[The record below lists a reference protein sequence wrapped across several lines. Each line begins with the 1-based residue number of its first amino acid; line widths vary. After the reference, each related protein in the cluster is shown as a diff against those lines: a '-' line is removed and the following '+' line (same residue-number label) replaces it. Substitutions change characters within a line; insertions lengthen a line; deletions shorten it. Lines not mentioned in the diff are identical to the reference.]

1 MPNLLFQSSLDWVRS
16 VCSKEDIEL
25 LKRIFDKLMEEEKSK
40 TIYPP
45 ARCIF
50 RAIENLDSV
59 KVVIVG
65 QDPYHGEGQAN
76 GFAFAVNHGTTKPPS
91 LVIIF
96 KELASDIGEFKTDET
111 LEHWAKQGVML
122 LNASLTVVKGKPASH
137 SDLGWQKI
145 TNRIIKHL
153 SDRKEHLVFI
163 LWGKFAQSK
172 RSIIDDEKHLIITSA
187 HPSPLSA
194 YQGFF
199 GSRPFSRTN
208 QYLLTHNIK
217 PIEW

>member
-1 MPNLLFQSSLDWVRS
+1 M
-16 VCSKEDIEL
+16 
-25 LKRIFDKLMEEEKSK
+25 
-40 TIYPP
+40 
-45 ARCIF
+45 
-50 RAIENLDSV
+50 
-59 KVVIVG
+59 
-65 QDPYHGEGQAN
+65 AN
-76 GFAFAVNHGTTKPPS
+76 
-91 LVIIF
+91 
-96 KELASDIGEFKTDET
+96 
-111 LEHWAKQGVML
+111 QGVML

-153 SDRKEHLVFI
+153 SDTGEHLVFI

-172 RSIIDDEKHLIITSA
+172 AHIIDDEKHLIISSA

-208 QYLLTHNIK
+208 QYLSMHNLQ

>member
-1 MPNLLFQSSLDWVRS
+1 MANLDWVAS
-16 VCSKEDIEL
+16 VCTKEDKEL
-25 LKRIFDKLMEEEKSK
+25 LKRIFDRLKEESK
-40 TIYPP
+40 TEVIYPP

-50 RAIENLDSV
+50 RALENLGSV

-76 GFAFAVNHGTTKPPS
+76 GFAFAVNAGTTKPPS
-91 LVIIF
+91 LVNIF
-96 KELASDIGEFKTDET
+96 KELTTDIGAFETDET
-111 LEHWAKQGVML
+111 LEHWASQGVML
-122 LNASLTVVKGKPASH
+122 LNASLTVMKGKPASH

-153 SDRKEHLVFI
+153 SDTGEHLVFI

-172 RSIIDDEKHLIITSA
+172 MSIIDDEKHLIISSA
-187 HPSPLSA
+187 HPSPFSA
-194 YQGFF
+194 YTGFF
-199 GSRPFSRTN
+199 GSKPFSRAN
-208 QYLLTHNIK
+208 DYLVRHNRQ

>member
-1 MPNLLFQSSLDWVRS
+1 MVNLDWVAS
-16 VCSKEDIEL
+16 VCTKEDKDL
-25 LKRIFDKLMEEEKSK
+25 LKRIFDRLKEESK
-40 TIYPP
+40 TETIYPP

-50 RAIENLDSV
+50 RAIDNLESV

-76 GFAFAVNHGTTKPPS
+76 GFAFAVNAGIAKPPS
-91 LVIIF
+91 LLNIF
-96 KELASDIGEFKTDET
+96 KELASDIGAFKTDET
-111 LEHWAKQGVML
+111 LEHWATQGVML

-153 SDRKEHLVFI
+153 SDTGEHLVFI

-172 RSIIDDEKHLIITSA
+172 MSIIDDEKHLIISSA
-187 HPSPLSA
+187 HPSPFSA
-194 YQGFF
+194 YTGFF
-199 GSRPFSRTN
+199 GSKPFSRTN
-208 QYLLTHNIK
+208 DYLVRHNRQ

>member
-1 MPNLLFQSSLDWVRS
+1 MANLDWVAS
-16 VCSKEDIEL
+16 VCTKEDKEL
-25 LKRIFDKLMEEEKSK
+25 LKRIFDRLKEEAKTE

-50 RAIENLDSV
+50 RAIDILDSV

-76 GFAFAVNHGTTKPPS
+76 GFAFAVNAGTAKPPS
-91 LVIIF
+91 LLNIF

-111 LEHWAKQGVML
+111 LEHWANQGVML

-145 TNRIIKHL
+145 TNRVIKYL
-153 SDRKEHLVFI
+153 SDSRENLVFI

-172 RSIIDDEKHLIITSA
+172 SHIIDDEKHLIISSA

-194 YQGFF
+194 HRGFL
-199 GSRPFSRTN
+199 GSKPFSRTN
-208 QYLLTHNIK
+208 QYLSIHNIQ
-217 PIEW
+217 PIKW

>member
-1 MPNLLFQSSLDWVRS
+1 MANLGWVYS
-16 VCSKEDIEL
+16 VCTKEEKEL
-25 LKRIFDKLMEEEKSK
+25 LKRIFDKLKEETKTE

-45 ARCIF
+45 ARCLF
-50 RAIENLDSV
+50 RAIDNLESV

-76 GFAFAVNHGTTKPPS
+76 GFAFAVNRGITKPPS
-91 LVIIF
+91 LVNIF
-96 KELASDIGEFKTDET
+96 KELTSDVGSFKTDET
-111 LEHWAKQGVML
+111 LEHWANQGVML

-145 TNRIIKHL
+145 TNRVIKYL
-153 SDRKEHLVFI
+153 SDSRENLVFI

-172 RSIIDDEKHLIITSA
+172 SHIIDDEKHLIISSS
-187 HPSPLSA
+187 HPSPFSA
-194 YQGFF
+194 HQGFF
-199 GSRPFSRTN
+199 GSKPFSRTN
-208 QYLLTHNIK
+208 QYLSMHNLQ

>member
-1 MPNLLFQSSLDWVRS
+1 MANLDWVAS
-16 VCSKEDIEL
+16 VCTKEDKDL
-25 LKRIFDKLMEEEKSK
+25 LKRIFDRLKEEAK
-40 TIYPP
+40 TEVIYPP

-76 GFAFAVNHGTTKPPS
+76 GFAFAVNHGIAKPPS
-91 LVIIF
+91 LVNIF
-96 KELASDIGEFKTDET
+96 KELTSDIGQFKTDET
-111 LEHWAKQGVML
+111 LEHWASQGVML
-122 LNASLTVVKGKPASH
+122 LNASLTVLKSKPASH
-137 SDLGWQKI
+137 GDLGWQKI
-145 TNRIIKHL
+145 TNRIIKYL
-153 SDRKEHLVFI
+153 SDRREHLVFI

-172 RSIIDDEKHLIITSA
+172 SSIIDDEKHLIISSA
-187 HPSPLSA
+187 HPSPFSA
-194 YQGFF
+194 HQGFF

-208 QYLLTHNIK
+208 QYLTMHNIQ